1 MFANVYTAC
10 SSADDVC
17 KCLCSGDYSIGSL
30 AGRRMQPGLSL
41 PFSVACL
48 EGVVAHTCSPF
59 TLLRIKAKKA
69 RARRLCAWWG
79 LEAPE
84 KALGC
89 WGLGQQALRKG
100 CLLNRPYCDG
110 RELVQPVAH
119 ALRFPEDTGAI
130 YKTTELPLPCEVS
143 ISTLWVTAQCWGGGF
158 LSLPWSLGARPGMHS
173 VSRKPF
179 PKETPEEQTR
189 EEGEHRGARKL
200 HLSPLT
206 QLTPG
211 AVDL

>member
-1 MFANVYTAC
+1 MHTAC
-10 SSADDVC
+10 SSADGVC
-17 KCLCSGDYSIGSL
+17 KCLGSGDYSIGSL
-30 AGRRMQPGLSL
+30 TGRHTQPGLAL

-59 TLLRIKAKKA
+59 TLLRIKAEYGKEGKSKKA
-69 RARRLCAWWG
+69 LWAWWG
-79 LEAPE
+79 LEALG

-130 YKTTELPLPCEVS
+130 YKTTELPLP
-143 ISTLWVTAQCWGGGF
+143 
-158 LSLPWSLGARPGMHS
+158 
-173 VSRKPF
+173 
-179 PKETPEEQTR
+179 
-189 EEGEHRGARKL
+189 
-200 HLSPLT
+200 
-206 QLTPG
+206 
-211 AVDL
+211 